1 MSQYMEIYIRKD
13 NDFILI
19 HESCCTADLYQFL
32 NDDIPYGKI
41 KRLDEQVLN
50 NAIERAEKQL
60 QETKETRKIIKK
72 SLKGTI
78 KNGNLQDSENLRT
91 RIKDSDMDIDFI
103 RYAYYVLY
111 FMKNMLEDKV
121 LLYAGIE
128 TCDPTIDDIDI

>member
-19 HESCCTADLYQFL
+19 HESCWSAYLYQFL
-32 NDDIPYGKI
+32 DDYIPYGKI
-41 KRLDEQVLN
+41 KRLDEQILN
-50 NAIERAEKQL
+50 SAIERAEKQL
-60 QETKETRKIIKK
+60 QEAKETRKIIKK

-78 KNGNLQDSENLRT
+78 KIGNLEASENLKT
-91 RIKDSDMDIDFI
+91 RVKDSDMDIDFI
-103 RYAYYVLY
+103 RYAYYILY
-111 FMKNMLEDKV
+111 FMRDMLEDKV